1 MELKLTFFVRMKLCW
16 EILTVRS
23 GHKHSAFEK
32 NLSTFERGYMAGLYD
47 GAVGNLEK
55 LE

>member
-1 MELKLTFFVRMKLCW
+1 MKLTLIVRLKLCW

-32 NLSTFERGYMAGLYD
+32 NLSTYQRGYDAGLYD
-47 GAVGNLEK
+47 GLVGHAGDLF
-55 LE
+55 